1 MAPLDLFKEIEAMEK
16 RLALLE
22 TELGDA
28 LRIITEVSNQIGD
41 PYGFRDNPNSEDYD
55 IMEREA
61 NNLAVLAYRLMD
73 VLEGKK

>member
-1 MAPLDLFKEIEAMEK
+1 MAPLDLFEEIEAMEK

-28 LRIITEVSNQIGD
+28 LRIIIEVSNQIGD
-41 PYGFRDNPNSEDYD
+41 PYGFRDNPKPEDYD

-61 NNLAVLAYRLMD
+61 NNLAVLAYRLMG

>member
-1 MAPLDLFKEIEAMEK
+1 MAPLDLFDEYDAMKERI
-16 RLALLE
+16 ALLE
-22 TELGDA
+22 TELGSA
-28 LRIITEVSNQIGD
+28 LRIIIEASNQIGD
-41 PYGFRDNPNSEDYD
+41 PYGFRDTPSPEDYD

>member
-1 MAPLDLFKEIEAMEK
+1 MAPLDLFEEIEAMEK

-41 PYGFRDNPNSEDYD
+41 PYGFRDSPKPEDYD

>member
-22 TELGDA
+22 TELGSA
-28 LRIITEVSNQIGD
+28 LRIICEASNQIGD
-41 PYGFRDNPNSEDYD
+41 PYGFRDEPNSEDYD